1 MPAGPPAVAT
11 PECPACPC
19 PLPQPVS
26 GTGLGTPCCACFP
39 PCVLE
44 AERGFHQY
52 LKMAVDPAAAQQGP
66 ERQGRAV
73 VLPDRS
79 PGAWPEQG
87 LCLMVLTKL
96 LPPPALWERGARAT
110 QYGSVPTLKG
120 RYWPG
125 FWNGQSP
132 PGKTGGG
139 RRWGGALSAEG
150 RIRSLAQ

>member
-1 MPAGPPAVAT
+1 MAT
-11 PECPACPC
+11 PECPVCPC

-26 GTGLGTPCCACFP
+26 GTELGTPCCARFP

-44 AERGFHQY
+44 AERGFHQN

-125 FWNGQSP
+125 FWNGLESTR
-132 PGKTGGG
+132 KDWG
-139 RRWGGALSAEG
+139 REEMG
-150 RIRSLAQ
+150 RGPVCGR

>member
-1 MPAGPPAVAT
+1 
-11 PECPACPC
+11 
-19 PLPQPVS
+19 
-26 GTGLGTPCCACFP
+26 
-39 PCVLE
+39 
-44 AERGFHQY
+44 
-52 LKMAVDPAAAQQGP
+52 MAVDPAAAQQGP

-125 FWNGQSP
+125 FWNGRSP

>member
-1 MPAGPPAVAT
+1 
-11 PECPACPC
+11 
-19 PLPQPVS
+19 
-26 GTGLGTPCCACFP
+26 
-39 PCVLE
+39 
-44 AERGFHQY
+44 
-52 LKMAVDPAAAQQGP
+52 MAVDPAAAQQEP

-125 FWNGQSP
+125 FWTGQSP

-139 RRWGGALSAEG
+139 RRWGGSLSAEG